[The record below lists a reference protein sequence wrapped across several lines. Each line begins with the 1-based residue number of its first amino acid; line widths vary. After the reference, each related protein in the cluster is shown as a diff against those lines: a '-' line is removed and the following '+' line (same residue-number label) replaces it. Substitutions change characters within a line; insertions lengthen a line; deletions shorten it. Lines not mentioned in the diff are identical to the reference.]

1 MSAQMIMFSIEIIQ
15 MRDKGFREYIKETWN
30 KIDMANFGLSV
41 IYYILRMYNAEK
53 VYLVGRIHKHNLA
66 HEDHD
71 HHLSYFFIGL
81 MVMEY
86 LLF

>member
-53 VYLVGRIHKHNLA
+53 VYLVGRLH
-66 HEDHD
+66 
-71 HHLSYFFIGL
+71 
-81 MVMEY
+81 
-86 LLF
+86 